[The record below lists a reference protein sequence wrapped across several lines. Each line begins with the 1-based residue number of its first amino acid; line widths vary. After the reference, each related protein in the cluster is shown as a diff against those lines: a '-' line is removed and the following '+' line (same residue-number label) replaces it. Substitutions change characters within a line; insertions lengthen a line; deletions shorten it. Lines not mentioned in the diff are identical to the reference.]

1 MDDQELSAEDDE
13 NDLTPQPRSML
24 IRVIV
29 GLGLLA
35 TAAGILAAP
44 LMQTPAPAPAPSAA
58 PATQK

>member
-1 MDDQELSAEDDE
+1 MDDHDLNSGDDE

-44 LMQTPAPAPAPSAA
+44 LIQTPAPAHSAA
-58 PATQK
+58 PVPQK

>member
-1 MDDQELSAEDDE
+1 MDDHDLNAGDDE

-29 GLGLLA
+29 VLGLLA

-44 LMQTPAPAPAPSAA
+44 LIQTPTPAPGAA